1 MKKKFFF
8 LSFNYFFI
16 FLFFFLLIYT
26 FYRAE
31 IVHNSQQIDYY
42 LKYYII
48 FSSSFLFWLV
58 VLRLKIEIKIFFVIL
73 GISILFSLY
82 AFELIRFYNI
92 SIKNIFLE
100 KNIELPLKS
109 EKLILIEKLI
119 KKDKNTFPSIT
130 PSVFLDKDQM
140 ELFPLS
146 GVSNATTVFCKE
158 GPEFSIY
165 KSDRYGFNNPDD
177 NWDNKVDYLF
187 IGDSFA
193 QGACVD
199 EGKDIASQLRLL
211 TGKKTLT
218 LGMAGNGPLTELASL
233 KEYVSDIKVK
243 NIFWVYFERNDL
255 DDLKKEKKNKVLI
268 KYLNDNFS
276 QQLKNKQIK
285 IDSLIKKIILDE
297 KKKLASNNLKGEYLK
312 NENVFQSIIRLKI
325 VRDKLALDRGLNF
338 EIDPLFEKIIVHAK
352 NFAELN
358 KSNFYFIYLPDKES
372 YKAHNLEKKNLYKK
386 DEILNILKKNS
397 INIIDIQSLLFAKE
411 KDPIS
416 LFAERIYGHYSAD
429 TYSKIAKIIKNYL
442 ELP

>member
-1 MKKKFFF
+1 MKKNIFF

-233 KEYVSDIKVK
+233 KEYVSDIKAN

-255 DDLKKEKKNKVLI
+255 NDLKKEKKNKILI
-268 KYLNDNFS
+268 KYLDRNFS
-276 QQLKNKQIK
+276 QNLKEKQAK
-285 IDSLIKKIILDE
+285 IDNILKQNIIKE
-297 KKKLASNNLKGEYLK
+297 KKNFLSK
-312 NENVFQSIIRLKI
+312 NSIDDSKKKDVFQKIIRLKI
-325 VRDKLALDRGLNF
+325 LRDKLALDRGLNLPVDSLF
-338 EIDPLFEKIIVHAK
+338 KEIILNAK
-352 NFAELN
+352 NYA
-358 KSNFYFIYLPDKES
+358 KKKGSNFYFVYLPDKETF
-372 YKAHNLEKKNLYKK
+372 KKHNLSKKNLFKK
-386 DEILNILKKNS
+386 DQILKILEKNK
-397 INIIDIQSLLFAKE
+397 INLIDIQSLVFTKE
-411 KDPIS
+411 EDPIS
-416 LFAERIYGHYSAD
+416 LFAHRTYGHYSAE
-429 TYSKIAKIIKNYL
+429 TYSKIAAVIVDSIK
-442 ELP
+442 